1 MQYVASGKQNRT
13 FYHVFQLAHVARP
26 LHAAQRTQ
34 RLGGNAVDIAPHPAS
49 NFKGK
54 GFYQQRNIFRA
65 LTQRRQMDREDVQS
79 IVEIVTKLAIGYHLF
94 QIAVSGGDQ
103 AYVGLDQF
111 IAAQTFKLLLLQNAQ
126 QLRL

>member
-49 NFKGK
+49 NFKGES
-54 GFYQQRNIFRA
+54 FHQQRDIFRA
-65 LTQRRQMDREDVQS
+65 LAQWRQMDREDVQS
-79 IVEIVTKLAIGYHLF
+79 IVEIVTKFAIGDHLL
-94 QIAVSGGDQ
+94 QIAVSGCDQ
-103 AYVGLDQF
+103 AHIGLDQL
-111 IAAQTFKLLLLQNAQ
+111 ITAQTFKLLLLQNAQ
-126 QLRL
+126 